1 MESSSADLFHPR
13 RSLGNRHRT
22 QAIKFLE
29 LADAD
34 PERRDQNL
42 RWAEQNARQAVL
54 HDFTNELNW
63 TVLADVKRKGGDA
76 GGLRAVLEDLFC
88 VLGRDPELLSQLD
101 EIDMLDAG
109 CELLNG
115 ALDADPLDA
124 DAWWEGNGADDEL
137 DLFEQRMFKLD
148 LSDPRANVIF
158 GRRLERV
165 RAGGDEERF
174 IRLVRRLLAHR
185 PVNHEAWGELGRL
198 HERRDEYDDAWFCYD
213 QAQTHFPQIPLR
225 DRFRERMTQAMDRAG
240 RKWSAPDQ
248 DAREQFLTKM
258 QSLALKVSPP
268 PIQAATGDDEEE
280 VEEVREDEQELA
292 RLIDAGETAAAF
304 FLARRLVTRGESWAG
319 EWLERVSAQLQDES
333 G

>member
-1 MESSSADLFHPR
+1 MERSSEDLSHPR

-22 QAIKFLE
+22 QALKFLE

-34 PERRDQNL
+34 PERRDQNIS
-42 RWAEQNARQAVL
+42 WAEQNARQAVL

-63 TVLADVKRKGGDA
+63 TVLADVKQKGGDA

-124 DAWWEGNGADDEL
+124 DAWWECNGADDEL

-198 HERRDEYDDAWFCYD
+198 HERRDEYDEAWFCYD
-213 QAQTHFPQIPLR
+213 QAQIHFPQVALR
-225 DRFRERMTQAMDRAG
+225 DRFRNRMTQAMDRAG
-240 RKWSAPDQ
+240 QKWSAPDQ

-258 QSLALKVSPP
+258 QSLALRVSHPVIHP
-268 PIQAATGDDEEE
+268 ETEDDDEEE
-280 VEEVREDEQELA
+280 KVNEDERELE
-292 RLIDAGETAAAF
+292 RLLDTGEAAAAF
-304 FLARRLVTRGESWAG
+304 FLARRLVTRGESWAS
-319 EWLERVSAQLQDES
+319 EWLERASTQLQDDS
-333 G
+333 V

>member
-1 MESSSADLFHPR
+1 MERSSEDLFHPR

-22 QAIKFLE
+22 QALKFLE

-34 PERRDQNL
+34 PERRDQNIS
-42 RWAEQNARQAVL
+42 WAEQNARQAVL

-63 TVLADVKRKGGDA
+63 TVLADVKQKGGDA
-76 GGLRAVLEDLFC
+76 GGLRAVLEDLFG

-124 DAWWEGNGADDEL
+124 DAWWEGNSGDDEL
-137 DLFEQRMFKLD
+137 DEFEQRMFRLD

-185 PVNHEAWGELGRL
+185 PMNHEAWGELGRL
-198 HERRDEYDDAWFCYD
+198 HERRDEYDEAWFCYD
-213 QAQTHFPQIPLR
+213 QAQIHFPQVALR
-225 DRFRERMTQAMDRAG
+225 DRFRNRMTQAMDRAG
-240 RKWSAPDQ
+240 QKWSAPDQ

-258 QSLALKVSPP
+258 QSLALRVSLPEIHP
-268 PIQAATGDDEEE
+268 ETEDDDEEE
-280 VEEVREDEQELA
+280 KVNEDERELE
-292 RLIDAGETAAAF
+292 RLLDTGEAAAAF
-304 FLARRLVTRGESWAG
+304 FLARRLVTRGESWAS
-319 EWLERVSAQLQDES
+319 EWLERASTQLQDDAV
-333 G
+333 